1 MARKRGGS
9 GAKNGRD
16 SNPKYLG
23 VKASGGTFVKA
34 GTIIARQRGTK
45 IHPGTNV
52 GCGRDYTLFAKAT
65 GTVVFLN
72 RRGRKL
78 ASVVPVEGTETVTA
92 PVAEA
97 VVAAVPATETAV
109 AVEAAAAPAVE
120 TEPVAESAV

>member
-16 SNPKYLG
+16 SNPQYLG
-23 VKASGGTFVKA
+23 IKASGGSTVKA

-52 GCGRDYTLFAKAT
+52 GCGSDYTLFAKAD
-65 GTVVFLN
+65 GTVQFHQ

-78 ASVVPVEGTETVTA
+78 ASVVVSKEVI
-92 PVAEA
+92 
-97 VVAAVPATETAV
+97 
-109 AVEAAAAPAVE
+109 
-120 TEPVAESAV
+120 SS